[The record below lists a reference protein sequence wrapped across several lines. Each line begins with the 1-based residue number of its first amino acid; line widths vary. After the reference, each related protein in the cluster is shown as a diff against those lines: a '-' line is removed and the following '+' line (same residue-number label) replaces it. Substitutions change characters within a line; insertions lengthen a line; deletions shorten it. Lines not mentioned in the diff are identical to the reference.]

1 MKGAHVSHCRGGR
14 KTALTDRL
22 IVYTDMTNDRTTTL
36 KVGQIV
42 GRYRIDGVLGS
53 GGMGQV
59 YLAHDVELQRTVA
72 IKLVDGRRQRPQ
84 ELVREA
90 RFAASL
96 DHPSICTIHGVEYL
110 GEEPFLVMEH
120 IKGIPLSKVIRG
132 RRSISQSTAL
142 DFARQIIAAVGHAHD
157 RGVIHGDLKSSNVM
171 IGPDGHV
178 TILDFG
184 LACRA
189 GGAPS
194 ESEST
199 CQSPSSSAAGTVPYM
214 APEIIRGQ
222 PASVQSD
229 IWALG
234 VLLFEMMVGRRP
246 FAGVTPYE
254 LASNILVNKRTRME
268 SQIQGPIREIV
279 DRCLSVDPA
288 GRYRSA
294 RDLGQALR
302 PLRRPR
308 GRARVGNHGRPGV

>member
-1 MKGAHVSHCRGGR
+1 
-14 KTALTDRL
+14 
-22 IVYTDMTNDRTTTL
+22 MTNDRNTTL

-59 YLAHDVELQRTVA
+59 YLARDIQMQRTVA

-96 DHPSICTIHGVEYL
+96 DHPSICTIHGVDYL

-120 IKGIPLSKVIRG
+120 VKGSPLSKVIRG
-132 RRSISQSTAL
+132 RRSISATTAL
-142 DFARQIIAAVGHAHD
+142 DFARQIISAVAHAHD

-184 LACRA
+184 LAVRRDPGMRSGEA
-189 GGAPS
+189 
-194 ESEST
+194 EST
-199 CQSPSSSAAGTVPYM
+199 RLSPSSGAAGTVPYM

-229 IWALG
+229 LWALG
-234 VLLFEMMVGRRP
+234 VLLFEMLAGRRP
-246 FAGVTPYE
+246 FTGNTPYE

-268 SQIQGPIREIV
+268 SLIRGPIRVVI

-288 GRYRSA
+288 GRYQSA
-294 RDLGQALR
+294 RELAEALR
-302 PLRRPR
+302 PLGRRR
-308 GRARVGNHGRPGV
+308 SRAPVENEDRVSV

>member
-1 MKGAHVSHCRGGR
+1 
-14 KTALTDRL
+14 
-22 IVYTDMTNDRTTTL
+22 MTNDRNTTL

-59 YLAHDVELQRTVA
+59 YLARDIQIQRTVA

-96 DHPSICTIHGVEYL
+96 DHPSICTIHGVDYL

-120 IKGIPLSKVIRG
+120 VKGSPLSKVIRG
-132 RRSISQSTAL
+132 RRSISATTAL
-142 DFARQIIAAVGHAHD
+142 DFARQIVSAVAHAHD

-184 LACRA
+184 LAVRRRRA
-189 GGAPS
+189 GGAAS
-194 ESEST
+194 EIEST
-199 CQSPSSSAAGTVPYM
+199 RLSPSSGAAGTVPYM
-214 APEIIRGQ
+214 SPEIIRGQ

-229 IWALG
+229 LWALG
-234 VLLFEMMVGRRP
+234 VLLFEMMAGRRP
-246 FAGVTPYE
+246 FAGHTPYE
-254 LASNILVNKRTRME
+254 LASNILVNKRTRMQ
-268 SQIQGPIREIV
+268 SLIRGPIRVVI

-288 GRYRSA
+288 GRYQSA
-294 RDLGQALR
+294 RELAEALR
-302 PLRRPR
+302 PLGRRKS
-308 GRARVGNHGRPGV
+308 RAPVENDDRVSV

>member
-1 MKGAHVSHCRGGR
+1 
-14 KTALTDRL
+14 
-22 IVYTDMTNDRTTTL
+22 MTNDRNTTL
-36 KVGQIV
+36 KIGEIV

-59 YLAHDVELQRTVA
+59 YLARDVELQRTVA

-120 IKGIPLSKVIRG
+120 VKGIPLSKVIRG

-142 DFARQIIAAVGHAHD
+142 DFARQIASAVAHAHEH
-157 RGVIHGDLKSSNVM
+157 GVIHGDLKSSNIM
-171 IGPDGHV
+171 ISPDRRATV
-178 TILDFG
+178 LDFG
-184 LACRA
+184 LAVRCGLA
-189 GGAPS
+189 KKSNADD
-194 ESEST
+194 ST
-199 CQSPSSSAAGTVPYM
+199 RRPSSGAAGTVPYM

-222 PASVQSD
+222 APSVQSD

-246 FAGVTPYE
+246 FTGGTPYE
-254 LASNILVNKRTRME
+254 MASNILINHRTRME
-268 SQIQGPIREIV
+268 SLVQGPIREVI
-279 DRCLSVDPA
+279 DRCLCIDPA
-288 GRYRSA
+288 GRYASVRELSV
-294 RDLGQALR
+294 ALR
-302 PLRRPR
+302 RLRRR
-308 GRARVGNHGRPGV
+308 KTAKVENQSHVAV